1 MPLKGLERSG
11 TFNVTFE
18 QRTEQSRVM
27 AGEDLVDVG
36 LLVTGSLPTQ
46 NIRIFIRIYNIAYCN
61 IAYCKYV
68 LDI

>member
-46 NIRIFIRIYNIAYCN
+46 HIRIFIRVYTIC